1 MTHLS
6 FLHLVLHLL
15 SYIFQGTQAIEGL
28 FLDRCK
34 FNPSYL
40 NRESFKEMNRLRL
53 LKIRS
58 PRRKLFLED
67 HLPRD
72 FAFSSYE
79 LTYLYWDG
87 YPSEYLPMN
96 FHAKNLVELL
106 LRNNNIKQLWRG
118 NKVLLLL
125 FSYTFFIL
133 IFIVYVNLSIE
144 KKLFC
149 SSFMR
154 S

>member
-1 MTHLS
+1 
-6 FLHLVLHLL
+6 
-15 SYIFQGTQAIEGL
+15 
-28 FLDRCK
+28 
-34 FNPSYL
+34 
-40 NRESFKEMNRLRL
+40 
-53 LKIRS
+53 
-58 PRRKLFLED
+58 
-67 HLPRD
+67 
-72 FAFSSYE
+72 
-79 LTYLYWDG
+79 
-87 YPSEYLPMN
+87 MN

-144 KKLFC
+144 KKIFC
-149 SSFMR
+149 SSFIR